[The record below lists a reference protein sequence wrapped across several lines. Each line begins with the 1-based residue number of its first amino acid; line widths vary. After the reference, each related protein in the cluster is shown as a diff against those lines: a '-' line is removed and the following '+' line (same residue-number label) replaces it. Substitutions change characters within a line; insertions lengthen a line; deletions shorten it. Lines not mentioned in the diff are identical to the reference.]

1 VSYGPAYSRLI
12 VKSEQGER
20 FPLPSQP
27 LTFFLTTPSPLSL
40 PSPPL
45 PPLPHLRSRPQLNP
59 ARGFGGALVSNPSGV
74 WGGAPAEIEFG
85 AQRAKATTNYRM
97 HDLKLPLFT
106 IGVILNHAFNAH

>member
-1 VSYGPAYSRLI
+1 MSYGPAYSRLI

-20 FPLPSQP
+20 FP
-27 LTFFLTTPSPLSL
+27 L